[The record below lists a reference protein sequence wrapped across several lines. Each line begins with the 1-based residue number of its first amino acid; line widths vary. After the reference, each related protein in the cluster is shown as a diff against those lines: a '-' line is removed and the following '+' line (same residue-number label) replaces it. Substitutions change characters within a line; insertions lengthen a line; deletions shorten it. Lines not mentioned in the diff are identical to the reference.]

1 MSRSL
6 RTSNLSFRMTRKFV
20 WFFSR
25 FKEERELTGE
35 DCRTHKRHISCITT
49 QMFST
54 KYMYRCFLNGSAIAV
69 QCRNSS
75 SHGIH
80 KEELKFEE
88 RGCEVRRSVLQF
100 SHLLIIKQQFI
111 SFKVLNC
118 CFKHI
123 KDRISHKTFFGL
135 QLAMKPSYLKAISWK
150 VHVGKKCHF

>member
-1 MSRSL
+1 MY
-6 RTSNLSFRMTRKFV
+6 
-20 WFFSR
+20 
-25 FKEERELTGE
+25 
-35 DCRTHKRHISCITT
+35 CRTHKRHISCITT

-111 SFKVLNC
+111 SFKVLSKAASN
-118 CFKHI
+118 
-123 KDRISHKTFFGL
+123 ISRTKFHTKLFLGCSSDEAL
-135 QLAMKPSYLKAISWK
+135 IMISRQYLER
-150 VHVGKKCHF
+150 HVGKKCHF